1 VNGLR
6 VHSSLSLAV
15 MRAAD
20 EFTNIQG
27 LGHLHRMQA
36 AFVQHDGYLAS
47 ANGDGKSGRFGSDTK
62 ARDYSTR
69 PVGAPFVEVG
79 RDPSMAG
86 LNVSRLVSVI
96 DSGRITN

>member
-1 VNGLR
+1 
-6 VHSSLSLAV
+6 
-15 MRAAD
+15 
-20 EFTNIQG
+20 
-27 LGHLHRMQA
+27 MQA

-47 ANGDGKSGRFGSDTK
+47 ANGDGKSGGLGSDTR

-79 RDPSMAG
+79 RDPGIAG

-96 DSGRITN
+96 VGGPITN